1 MYYFRSAK
9 ESGVDRLFRA
19 LPLLLF
25 AAALARPVSATQHT
39 VTVQDFS
46 FSPANLTISH
56 GDTVVWNC
64 TNGFHNVH
72 HLGNPSRFGTAAA
85 SAPWTYQFAFS
96 DVGDSVFHYECQI
109 HPSQMQGTVT
119 VQPLAAPERPRRP
132 SSAFSLSQNYPN
144 PFNPV
149 TDVRFDLAHDG
160 AVRLDVF
167 NLMGQRVAELV
178 NAPLAAGSHTVSFDA
193 SALPTGVYIY
203 RLAADGQTVQRKM
216 MLLK

>member
-1 MYYFRSAK
+1 MN
-9 ESGVDRLFRA
+9 RLFRA

-25 AAALARPVSATQHT
+25 AAALARPVSATQHS
-39 VTVQDFS
+39 VTVQNFS

-56 GDTVVWNC
+56 GDTVVWHC
-64 TNGFHNVH
+64 TSGFHNVH
-72 HLGNPSRFGTAAA
+72 HLGNPSRFGNAAA

-96 DVGDSVFHYECQI
+96 NVGDSVFHYDCQI

-119 VQPLAAPERPRRP
+119 VAPLAAPEPVARP
-132 SSAFSLSQNYPN
+132 STAYSLSQNYPN

-149 TDVRFDLAHDG
+149 TQIRFDLAHDA
-160 AVRLDVF
+160 AVTLDVF
-167 NLMGQRVAELV
+167 NLMGQKAAQLV
-178 NAPLAAGSHTVSFDA
+178 NAPLVAGSHTVSFDA

-203 RLAADGQTVQRKM
+203 RLAADGQMVQRKM